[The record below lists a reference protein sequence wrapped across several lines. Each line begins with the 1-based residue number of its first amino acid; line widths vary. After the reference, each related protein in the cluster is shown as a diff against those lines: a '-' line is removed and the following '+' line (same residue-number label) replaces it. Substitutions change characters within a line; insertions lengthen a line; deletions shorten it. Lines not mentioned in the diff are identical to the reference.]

1 MKKSAVT
8 AVSIILVSSFMF
20 SGCQKDPELTRE
32 QKKWISQMEDW
43 YPDDEFTYTHHGVA
57 FLGAYQEHVIILKS
71 ENFPDFTFEFSEK
84 DGELYSYYPTEYH
97 REAIEEYYTDT
108 LDGYFDAR
116 KMEVKYKDHAY
127 KSRPCEY
134 MSDEE
139 FIEKYTTNELDI
151 YLTYKNSS
159 DYPTQ
164 DEMVAQIL
172 KYADYL
178 EGDCELDVYLKSS
191 SRDKEYDY
199 LYDFICHNGKI
210 TCLLVYK
217 GDRKNSD
224 YDDLCRNMQLE
235 DALEEYAY

>member
-32 QKKWISQMEDW
+32 QQKWISQMEDW

-71 ENFPDFTFEFSEK
+71 ENFPDFTFEFSER

-116 KMEVKYKDHAY
+116 KMDVKYKDHAY

-164 DEMVAQIL
+164 DEMVSQIL
-172 KYADYL
+172 KYGDFL
-178 EGDCELDVYLKSS
+178 EGDCELNIYLKSS
-191 SRDKEYDY
+191 GSSEDYDY
-199 LYDFICHNGKI
+199 LYCFI
-210 TCLLVYK
+210 
-217 GDRKNSD
+217 
-224 YDDLCRNMQLE
+224 
-235 DALEEYAY
+235 

>member
-1 MKKSAVT
+1 MNKSAVA
-8 AVSIILVSSFMF
+8 AVSLVLVSSFLF
-20 SGCQKDPELTRE
+20 SGCSKDPELTNE
-32 QKKWISQMEDW
+32 QKKWISQMEKW
-43 YPDDEFTYTHHGVA
+43 YPDDEFTYTHHGVG
-57 FLGAYQEHVIILKS
+57 FLGSYQENCIILKS
-71 ENFPDFTFEFSEK
+71 ENFPDFTFEFYEV
-84 DGELYSYYPTEYH
+84 DGELCSYYVTEYH
-97 REAIEEYYTDT
+97 REALEEYYTDT
-108 LDGYFDAR
+108 LDGYFNADDI
-116 KMEVKYKDHAY
+116 EVKYKDHAY
-127 KSRPCEY
+127 KALPCKY

-164 DEMVAQIL
+164 DEMVSQIL
-172 KYADYL
+172 KYADFL